1 MATNTTTDFKILAKV
16 VLDVDDIRKQLEKVS
31 KGLEIKLDHK
41 QVDDTAKSM
50 VDLGNKVKETDEKV
64 EDASITWQQYREML
78 NLATRAIESF
88 VGQTMEMDEALTEF
102 KKVSTLSGDELDRYV
117 DKLAKAGKQVARTGK
132 PNRSEPE

>member
-50 VDLGNKVKETDEKV
+50 GDLGNKVKETDEKV

-102 KKVSTLSGDELDRYV
+102 KKVSTLSGNELDRYV
-117 DKLAKAGKQVARTGK
+117 DKLAQAGKQVARTGK